1 MKKVMIGMAILLA
14 SGQVIAQ
21 KNKQVQTVE
30 VPAAK
35 TEVNT
40 GKVSKERIDSVSYLI
55 GLSIGQN
62 VMKEMSEANWKLVVK
77 GIQDV
82 FENKAPAIVDPSNQC
97 VSSYFQEKSVL
108 KQAETEKES
117 AGLKAVGE
125 KFLIENAKKSEVVTT
140 ASGLQYQILKAAD
153 GPKPNAE
160 SKVKVHY
167 HGTTIDG
174 TVFDSSV
181 DRGEPIEFGLNQVIP
196 GWTEGVQLMSVGS
209 KYKFFIPQA
218 MAYGAQSPSP
228 AIAPYSTLIFEV
240 ELLGFE

>member
-1 MKKVMIGMAILLA
+1 M
-14 SGQVIAQ
+14 
-21 KNKQVQTVE
+21 
-30 VPAAK
+30 
-35 TEVNT
+35 
-40 GKVSKERIDSVSYLI
+40 
-55 GLSIGQN
+55 
-62 VMKEMSEANWKLVVK
+62 
-77 GIQDV
+77 
-82 FENKAPAIVDPSNQC
+82 
-97 VSSYFQEKSVL
+97 

-125 KFLIENAKKSEVVTT
+125 NFLIANAKNPDVITT
-140 ASGLQYQILKAAD
+140 ASGLQYQILKAAN
-153 GPKPNAE
+153 GPKPNAS

-174 TVFDSSV
+174 AVFDSSV

>member
-1 MKKVMIGMAILLA
+1 MKKVMIGVAIVLA

-21 KNKQVQTVE
+21 KDKQVQAVE
-30 VPAAK
+30 VPATN
-35 TEVNT
+35 TEVKT

-55 GLSIGQN
+55 GLSVGQN
-62 VMKEMSEANWKLVVK
+62 IAKEMSEANWKLVVK

-82 FENKAPAIVDPSNQC
+82 FENKAPAIVDPTNKC
-97 VSSYFQEKSVL
+97 VSNYFQEKSAL
-108 KQAETEKES
+108 KQVETEKES
-117 AGLKAVGE
+117 EGLKAVGE
-125 KFLIENAKKSEVVTT
+125 NFLISNAKNPEVITT
-140 ASGLQYQILKAAD
+140 ASGLQYQILKSAN
-153 GPKPNAE
+153 GPKPLAT

-174 TVFDSSV
+174 AVFDSSV

-196 GWTEGVQLMSVGS
+196 GWTEGVQLMSVGA

-228 AIAPYSTLIFEV
+228 AIAPFSTLIFEV